1 MIGKLKGAVDD
12 IKPTEMIMDVNGV
25 GYELAIPFST
35 YEKIQNEKFVTL
47 HIHTIHKEDQ
57 LKLFGFYTK
66 VEKDI
71 FKSLI
76 NVSGI
81 GPAIAISVL
90 SGITPDRLI
99 EAIKSQN
106 PLLLTKIP
114 GIGKSK
120 AEKLVFELK
129 RKVQY
134 LEKIAGYSGE
144 PHSTTSDAVDAL
156 VVLGFDEKIS
166 LKCVNDIVNE
176 KGDIGIEE
184 IIKSALKMISEK

>member
-1 MIGKLKGAVDD
+1 MIGKLKGTVDE
-12 IKPTEMIMDVNGV
+12 IKPTEMILDVNGV

-35 YEKIQNEKFVTL
+35 YEKIQNEKLVTL
-47 HIHTIHKEDQ
+47 YIHTIHKEDQ
-57 LKLFGFYTK
+57 FKLFGFYTK
-66 VEKDI
+66 IEKDI
-71 FKSLI
+71 FRSLI

-81 GPAIAISVL
+81 GPSIAISVL

-114 GIGKSK
+114 GIGKAK

-129 RKVQY
+129 RKLPH
-134 LEKIAGYSGE
+134 LEKISGYTGGE
-144 PHSTTSDAVDAL
+144 PHSKTSDAVDAL
-156 VVLGFDEKIS
+156 IVLGFDEKLS
-166 LKCVNDIVNE
+166 LKCVNDIVKE

-184 IIKSALKMISEK
+184 IIKEALKMIS

>member
-1 MIGKLKGAVDD
+1 MIGKLKGSVDD
-12 IKPTEMIMDVNGV
+12 LKPTEMILDVNGV

-35 YEKIQNEKFVTL
+35 YEKIQNEKIVTL

-57 LKLFGFYTK
+57 LRLFGFYTK
-66 VEKDI
+66 IEKDI

-114 GIGKSK
+114 GIGKAK

-129 RKVQY
+129 RKVKH
-134 LEKIAGYSGE
+134 LETIAGDLGSAN
-144 PHSTTSDAVDAL
+144 SKTNDAVDAL
-156 VVLGFDEKIS
+156 VVLGFDEKAAS
-166 LKCVNDIVNE
+166 RCVNEIVNDQ
-176 KGDIGIEE
+176 GDIGIEE
-184 IIKSALKMISEK
+184 IIKEALKMI